1 MNQSVLYA
9 MMAALGMIM
18 AILPFGVF
26 MGLGT
31 AIGAPASD
39 PRILVVFFLGALV
52 ISYLLSLGAFS
63 VIQKSSCGQVKNMK
77 QVATNASIALGIQA
91 LTLLLVWLIPSLR
104 GIVSGLFP
112 PDLDPAIR
120 ESVAYSYFSFWAAL
134 FGTAIGGTLSG
145 VC

>member
-18 AILPFGVF
+18 AILPFGIF

-31 AIGAPASD
+31 AIGATASD
-39 PRILVVFFLGALV
+39 PRLLVVFFLAALV
-52 ISYLLSLGAFS
+52 ITYLLSLGAFS
-63 VIQKSSCGQVKNMK
+63 IIQSSSCGKVKNMK
-77 QVATNASIALGIQA
+77 QVAINASIALAIQA
-91 LTLLLVWLIPSLR
+91 GTLLIAWFFPSLR
-104 GIVSGLFP
+104 GVVSGLFP

-134 FGTAIGGTLSG
+134 FGTAVGGTLSG

>member
-18 AILPFGVF
+18 AILPFGIF

-31 AIGAPASD
+31 AIGATASD
-39 PRILVVFFLGALV
+39 PRLLVVFFLAALV
-52 ISYLLSLGAFS
+52 ITYLLSLGAFS
-63 VIQKSSCGQVKNMK
+63 IIQASSCGKVKNMK
-77 QVATNASIALGIQA
+77 QVAINASIALAIQA
-91 LTLLLVWLIPSLR
+91 GTLLIAWFFPSLR
-104 GIVSGLFP
+104 GVVGGLFP

-134 FGTAIGGTLSG
+134 FGTAVGGTLSG